1 MSGVKNDKGKAR
13 LAIVFKHFPNA
24 LAAVAEQGWY
34 GHDKYLEH
42 DADFCN
48 WKRCDGG
55 SDRYT
60 EAMLRHFTEEF
71 IGDGIDTGESE
82 LPHAFATAWNAL
94 ARLEKMITEEG
105 LKELDNI
112 D

>member
-1 MSGVKNDKGKAR
+1 MKGVKHDGDKPK

-24 LAAVAEQGWY
+24 LAAISKQGWY
-34 GHDKYLEH
+34 GHEKYIEN

-60 EAMLRHFTEEF
+60 EAMLRHFNAEF
-71 IGDGIDTGESE
+71 NGDGIDKESN
-82 LPHAFATAWNAL
+82 LHHSLATAWNAM

-105 LKELDNI
+105 LQI
-112 D
+112 